1 MSLTLPTST
10 RARAAGTLPCW
21 HYSHYATRLLQ
32 ARPELQDCLQTPCL
46 TAPTMRQRLQ
56 ALLITRAD
64 TDDEA
69 ALVQALRYLRQ
80 EVMLCVMQADLGG
93 SADLSQVTHA
103 MSDLAEV
110 SLEYSS
116 RWLYGELARKQ
127 GVPLAD
133 GVAQAFLV
141 IGMGKLGGRELNVSS
156 DIDLVFTYP
165 EDGETDRGIPNQEF
179 FTQLARRLIRLL
191 SEVNEH
197 GFVFRV
203 DMRLRPNGDA
213 GPLVSSFAALER
225 YFYEQGR
232 EWERYAWI
240 KARVVASACTD
251 PLTSQTAER
260 ELENLRRPFVFR
272 KYLDYGAIG
281 AIRELHRQIRA
292 ERSRRN
298 AAHPTRAN
306 DVKLG
311 RGGIREIEFIA
322 QLFQLIRGGRVTA
335 LQSRPTRQTL
345 ATELGLGLIEP
356 EVVNDLDRAYVFLRS
371 LEHRIQ
377 YVDDA
382 QTHAL
387 PAQPEEQ
394 GRIAA
399 MMGYEDADALLRDL
413 ELVRSRV
420 AQVFDGLF
428 DAEAA
433 DPQETPAWFSEVL
446 TTEEGLAEAERHLAQ
461 QGFAEPADLARSFS
475 AFVRSSRFRSLP
487 AQSRQR
493 LDSLISPMLQAAQAT
508 PAPER
513 TVQRFLNLLDTIAR
527 RSAYLALLTEHP
539 AALRRVAAMLGA
551 SPWAAIFLTRHPLLL
566 DELIDERAA
575 LPTPDWN
582 HERQQ
587 LNENLQHAI
596 FSSGQPDI
604 ERRMDLLREFHQ
616 LWTFRLLAEDLAGR
630 LSVETLADH
639 LSALADLL
647 LQVALEQAWAQM
659 LTRHREQPQFAI
671 IAYGKLGGKELG
683 YASDLDIIFV
693 YDDQDERAPD
703 IYARL
708 AQRLINWLT
717 SHTSAG
723 RLFNVDLRLRPN
735 GNAGLLVS
743 SIEALAQY
751 QLGQGSNAAWLWEHQ
766 ALTRAR
772 FCAGHGATGEKFEA
786 IRHQVM
792 TAVRDP
798 EPVLKEIAQMRQKI
812 HDGHPNPTPLFDLKH
827 DSGGMVDIE
836 FIVQALVLLHA
847 QRLPALAANTGTI
860 ALLRLAGDEGLLP
873 REVAYAS
880 ALAYRAYRARQHG
893 LRLQSEAD
901 EPPPARV
908 QSNEFVEA
916 RAAVQ
921 AAWRFVFE
929 PCQA

>member
-1 MSLTLPTST
+1 M
-10 RARAAGTLPCW
+10 AAVASCW
-21 HYSHYATRLLQ
+21 QYSHYAMRLLQ
-32 ARPELQDCLQTPCL
+32 ARPELQQCVQTPCL
-46 TAPTMRQRLQ
+46 TATVMRQRLQ
-56 ALLITRAD
+56 ALLTTRAD

-80 EVMLCVMQADLGG
+80 EVMLCVMQADLSG
-93 SADLSQVTHA
+93 SADLSQVMHA

-156 DIDLVFTYP
+156 DIDLVFAYP
-165 EDGETDRGIPNQEF
+165 EDGETERGIPNQEF

-387 PAQPEEQ
+387 PAQPEELE
-394 GRIAA
+394 RIAA
-399 MMGYEDADALLRDL
+399 MMGYEQVAPMLHDL
-413 ELVRSRV
+413 EQVRSRV

-428 DAEAA
+428 DTEAA

-461 QGFAEPADLARSFS
+461 QGFAEPTDLARSFS

-493 LDSLISPMLQAAQAT
+493 LDSLISPMLKAAQAT
-508 PAPER
+508 PTPER

-527 RSAYLALLTEHP
+527 RSAYLALLAEHP

-551 SPWAAIFLTRHPLLL
+551 SPWAATFLTRHPLLL

-575 LPTPDWN
+575 LPMPDWN

-596 FSSGQPDI
+596 FASGQPDV
-604 ERRMDLLREFHQ
+604 ERCMDLLREFHQ

-693 YDDQDERAPD
+693 YDDEDERAPD
-703 IYARL
+703 VYARL
-708 AQRLINWLT
+708 AQRLMNWLT

-772 FCAGHGATGEKFEA
+772 FCAGHGATGEKFA
-786 IRHQVM
+786 TVRYQVM
-792 TAVRDP
+792 TAARDP

-812 HDGHPNPTPLFDLKH
+812 HDGHPNPTPWFDLKH

-929 PCQA
+929 SVAA

>member
-1 MSLTLPTST
+1 M
-10 RARAAGTLPCW
+10 RE
-21 HYSHYATRLLQ
+21 RLRVLCH
-32 ARPELQDCLQTPCL
+32 ADSVRRGQDEV
-46 TAPTMRQRLQ
+46 
-56 ALLITRAD
+56 ALN
-64 TDDEA
+64 
-69 ALVQALRYLRQ
+69 QALRYLRQ
-80 EVMLCVMQADLGG
+80 EVMLVVMQADLAGQI
-93 SADLSQVTHA
+93 DLDQVMHT

-110 SLEYSS
+110 TLQHAAQY
-116 RWLYGELARKQ
+116 LYTELARAH

-133 GVAQAFLV
+133 GVTQAFLV
-141 IGMGKLGGRELNVSS
+141 IAMGKLGGRELNVSS
-156 DIDLVFTYP
+156 DIDLIFAYA
-165 EDGETDRGIPNQEF
+165 EDGETEGGLPNQEF
-179 FTQLARRLIRLL
+179 FTQLARRLIKLI

-213 GPLVSSFAALER
+213 GALVSSFAALER

-251 PLTSQTAER
+251 PLSPHSALV

-272 KYLDYGAIG
+272 KYLDYGAVG

-298 AAHPTRAN
+298 AAHPNRAN

-345 ATELGLGLIEP
+345 ATELALGLIEP
-356 EVVNDLDRAYVFLRS
+356 DVAADLDRAYVFLRA
-371 LEHRIQ
+371 LEHRLQ

-387 PAQPEEQ
+387 PAAPEEQ
-394 GRIAA
+394 ERIAA
-399 MMGYEDADALLRDL
+399 MMGYDHVAALHHDL
-413 ELVRSRV
+413 EQVRSRV

-428 DAEAA
+428 DAENA
-433 DPQETPAWFSEVL
+433 DPQATPSWFSEVL
-446 TTEEGLAEAERHLAQ
+446 GTEEGLGEAERDLAQ
-461 QGFAEPADLARSFS
+461 LGFAEAADLAHSFA
-475 AFVRSSRFRSLP
+475 AFVRSTRFRSLP

-493 LDSLISPMLQAAQAT
+493 LDSLIRPMLTAALAMPT
-508 PAPER
+508 PEC
-513 TVQRFLNLLDTIAR
+513 TVKRFLNLLDTIAR
-527 RSAYLALLTEHP
+527 RSAYLALLAEHP
-539 AALRRVAAMLGA
+539 SALRRVASMLGA
-551 SPWAAIFLTRHPLLL
+551 SPWGATYLTRHPLLL

-575 LPTPDWN
+575 LTTPDWL
-582 HERQQ
+582 HEGER
-587 LNENLQHAI
+587 LNESLRHAV
-596 FSSGQPDI
+596 FSCGQADV

-630 LSVETLADH
+630 LSVEILADH

-659 LTRHREQPQFAI
+659 LTQHCAEPRFAV

-683 YASDLDIIFV
+683 YASDLDLIFV
-693 YDDQDERAPD
+693 YDDPDERAPE

-708 AQRLINWLT
+708 AQRMMNWLT

-735 GNAGLLVS
+735 GSAGLLVS
-743 SIEALAQY
+743 SIEAFAQY

-766 ALTRAR
+766 ALTRSR
-772 FCAGHGATGEKFEA
+772 FCAGHVPTGEKFTE

-792 TAVRDP
+792 TTVRQP
-798 EPVLKEIAQMRQKI
+798 QSVLKEIAAMRQKI
-812 HDGHPNPTPLFDLKH
+812 HDGHPNATTSFDLKH

-836 FIVQALVLLHA
+836 FIVQALVLLHSH
-847 QRLPALAANTGTI
+847 RLPALAANSGNI

-873 REVAYAS
+873 QSVAYAC
-880 ALAYRAYRARQHG
+880 ADAYRAYRARQHG
-893 LRLQSEAD
+893 LRLQSEAE

-908 QSNEFVEA
+908 EGSEFIDE

-921 AAWRFVFE
+921 AAWRRIFE
-929 PCQA
+929 PIEP